1 MRQIILAAATAGA
14 VLCALPASA
23 QTPAPPPPP
32 AASGTGVYLGVTG
45 GVGAVQKVGG
55 VLGGEL
61 GFRIT
66 DMIEVF
72 GEGVWL
78 QNVATRRRL
87 DLAASLATYLQ
98 TSQGGA
104 ATGTLEIPA
113 VYGGGG
119 ARFLFGAPG
128 HIRPYVTIGGGMAR
142 VTLKPA
148 ITLKGADVTSSLST
162 YGVTLGS
169 DLTGELTKPAVSG
182 GIGARIAQGNWHVDV
197 GAGAMSILTEGQAT
211 NVLRAGATFGFNF

>member
-1 MRQIILAAATAGA
+1 
-14 VLCALPASA
+14 
-23 QTPAPPPPP
+23 
-32 AASGTGVYLGVTG
+32 
-45 GVGAVQKVGG
+45 
-55 VLGGEL
+55 
-61 GFRIT
+61 
-66 DMIEVF
+66 
-72 GEGVWL
+72 
-78 QNVATRRRL
+78 
-87 DLAASLATYLQ
+87 
-98 TSQGGA
+98 
-104 ATGTLEIPA
+104 
-113 VYGGGG
+113 
-119 ARFLFGAPG
+119 
-128 HIRPYVTIGGGMAR
+128 MAR